1 MSSSAAKAAYQRRH
15 NLVARGGAKDAETV
29 EPEPVAPP
37 PPPKGEMTSNGPS
50 ATWAQKRKE
59 HVLARSG
66 GGRRPSDAEI
76 APPPA
81 AAAVAK
87 KASATTE
94 KSWQEK
100 RKDNFLTRS
109 MGVRPPPRKAD
120 VAVSAVVFVAKL
132 KRLSLGRTPSPQL
145 KPAPPLQLRPG
156 SIYEL
161 SEGEHAGA
169 PGRLVAKV
177 AAMDPADGELAFM
190 RLEGGGRAIVPAMQL
205 RPWTGPEPRGIKEGG
220 LAPMNP
226 ALLLS
231 PLSQHPPSVA
241 APPAA
246 SSVPAHDEKPRG
258 ELMNAVQRKRG
269 RKRRAERRSREL
281 REGLLHVPEPQHA

>member
-15 NLVARGGAKDAETV
+15 NLVARGGAKEAETV
-29 EPEPVAPP
+29 EPEPVAQP
-37 PPPKGEMTSNGPS
+37 PPPKGEMTSIGPS

-66 GGRRPSDAEI
+66 GARRPSDAEI

-132 KRLSLGRTPSPQL
+132 KRLSLGLTPSPQL
-145 KPAPPLQLRPG
+145 IPAPPLQLVRPVLLQKMVR
-156 SIYEL
+156 SA
-161 SEGEHAGA
+161 SS
-169 PGRLVAKV
+169 
-177 AAMDPADGELAFM
+177 DGEVQWEAAAGLNGVAVP
-190 RLEGGGRAIVPAMQL
+190 LYKGTALVLGRYDK
-205 RPWTGPEPRGIKEGG
+205 GY
-220 LAPMNP
+220 
-226 ALLLS
+226 ALL
-231 PLSQHPPSVA
+231 
-241 APPAA
+241 
-246 SSVPAHDEKPRG
+246 
-258 ELMNAVQRKRG
+258 
-269 RKRRAERRSREL
+269 RAKADMAIFRFYS
-281 REGLLHVPEPQHA
+281 